1 MDSIKDNIIFNVFE
15 YMENKDL
22 QYSLRAQEYLQLLA
36 KNFHVT
42 IKKTSRKPEIKNAFK
57 LFILNGKGYNITI
70 NELFNAL

>member
-1 MDSIKDNIIFNVFE
+1 MDNTKENIIYNVFE
-15 YMENKDL
+15 FIETKDTKF
-22 QYSLRAQEYLQLLA
+22 SLCAQEHLQLLA